1 MDKTEEQ
8 TGSAGI
14 GGSESNSETQKLSTR
29 DHLMQAVK
37 FTLLSISAGG
47 VEAASFGLLDMLT
60 PWSPAVRHAI
70 SLILSVLYNFTL
82 NRRFTFKS
90 ANNVPIAMLK
100 VALFYAFFVP
110 ASTWWTHGLTGI
122 GWNDWLV
129 KLITMLSNFTGEFL
143 WWKFI
148 VFRGSVN
155 TRK

>member
-60 PWSPAVRHAI
+60 PWSPR
-70 SLILSVLYNFTL
+70 
-82 NRRFTFKS
+82 
-90 ANNVPIAMLK
+90 
-100 VALFYAFFVP
+100 
-110 ASTWWTHGLTGI
+110 
-122 GWNDWLV
+122 
-129 KLITMLSNFTGEFL
+129 
-143 WWKFI
+143 
-148 VFRGSVN
+148 
-155 TRK
+155 